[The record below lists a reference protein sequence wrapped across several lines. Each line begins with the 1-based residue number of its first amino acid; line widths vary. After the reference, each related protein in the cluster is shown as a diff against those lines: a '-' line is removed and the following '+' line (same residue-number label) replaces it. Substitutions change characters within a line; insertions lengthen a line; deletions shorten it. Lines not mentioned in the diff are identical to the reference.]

1 MRLAGVMLLATAG
14 FGGSPLATAHPLSA
28 RFNRVALYERVVE
41 SQNLE
46 RERLGLNNMAWDPSL
61 AAAAAGYA
69 SELASTNRW
78 QHSAWETRVG
88 QGENLW
94 MGTRAAFTPEEMV
107 GGWLA
112 ERRMFH
118 SGTFPNVSTS
128 GSWHDVGHYT
138 QLIWPA
144 TDRVG
149 CAVRSNADY
158 DYLVCRYSGP
168 GNVMGDPV
176 GPMAFASRETTT
188 AKSSTAA

>member
-1 MRLAGVMLLATAG
+1 MSRHMRIAGAGLLAAVAVG
-14 FGGSPLATAHPLSA
+14 ASPLASA
-28 RFNRVALYERVVE
+28 QPFQPNYNSPAVYARLVE
-41 SQNLE
+41 SQNVE
-46 RERLGLNNMAWDPSL
+46 RDRLGLRNMAWDPSL

-69 SELASTNRW
+69 AQLAATGRW

-94 MGTRAAFTPEEMV
+94 MGTHNAFTPDEMI

-149 CAVRSNADY
+149 CAVASSREY

-168 GNVMGDPV
+168 GNVMGDRV
-176 GPMAFASRETTT
+176 GPMTLASR
-188 AKSSTAA
+188 